1 MPTTDKNHLAASGG
15 QLFLKE
21 VFINFVARLV
31 NDREGEQV
39 ENRTGKQGRIQSPFR
54 SNWDSI
60 SVCLF
65 LFYFFFIFYSCGST
79 SPFLKKNIC
88 LSWCLGNFTPTRQVR
103 CSSRLQRAH

>member
-21 VFINFVARLV
+21 VFINFVVRLV

-39 ENRTGKQGRIQSPFR
+39 ENRTGKQGRIQSPFK
-54 SNWDSI
+54 SNRDSI

-65 LFYFFFIFYSCGST
+65 LFFLFFIAVAL
-79 SPFLKKNIC
+79 PH
-88 LSWCLGNFTPTRQVR
+88 LSLRKIYAYLG
-103 CSSRLQRAH
+103 A